1 MRLLMNLRLER
12 LERALTQEEI
22 AEEVG
27 IPQSTW
33 SRAER
38 GFRIQPSSARKIA
51 KYFDRRPKEVWD
63 FDDAEAAA
71 A

>member
-12 LERALTQEEI
+12 FERCLSQKEI
-22 AEEVG
+22 ADIIDVS
-27 IPQSTW
+27 QSTW

-38 GFRIQPSSARKIA
+38 GLPIDATSAGKIA
-51 KYFDRRPKEVWD
+51 KYFDEKVKDVWD
-63 FDDAEAAA
+63 FNEAAA